1 MDTNTVLLV
10 ICAVL
15 TGIWIVYTRMLHNII
30 SEMRLD
36 LHELY
41 FLTREQI
48 GARGEGI
55 VFTDVQE
62 VHRAYESRTVDLHAR
77 GAF

>member
-15 TGIWIVYTRMLHNII
+15 TGIWAVYTRMLHNTI

-41 FLTREQI
+41 FLTRDMALED
-48 GARGEGI
+48 AAYTVAGEGDEDYCTYTKNG
-55 VFTDVQE
+55 VTE
-62 VHRAYESRTVDLHAR
+62 
-77 GAF
+77 

>member
-41 FLTREQI
+41 FLTRDMAME
-48 GARGEGI
+48 
-55 VFTDVQE
+55 D
-62 VHRAYESRTVDLHAR
+62 
-77 GAF
+77 